1 MMKENIDVDYSN
13 SPLSF
18 PQKLFALLEV
28 DTTGVIVWAHH
39 GLCFR
44 ITDNE
49 KFSKEIVPK
58 YFKRKIY
65 LLNSTISKWMT
76 ELTCVPISC

>member
-1 MMKENIDVDYSN
+1 MKETFDIDYSN
-13 SPLSF
+13 STLSF

-28 DTTGVIVWAHH
+28 DTTGVIVWAQH

-44 ITDNE
+44 IADTD

-58 YFKRKIY
+58 YFKRK
-65 LLNSTISKWMT
+65 N
-76 ELTCVPISC
+76 